1 MPEKLPREIYYYK
14 DNYLKFFRTLNP
26 EVQKKI
32 NWTLEVILQM
42 DKVPKKFFKHLTGT
56 DGLYEV
62 RIAYH
67 SNQYRILSFF
77 DEGNLIILVNCF
89 EKKTQKT
96 PTNELKLAEK
106 LKKEYN
112 DEKNK

>member
-1 MPEKLPREIYYYK
+1 MPEKPLREIYYYK
-14 DNYLKFFRTLNP
+14 DYYLKFFRTLSP

-32 NWTLEVILQM
+32 NWTLELILQM
-42 DKVPKKFFKHLTGT
+42 DIVPKKFFKHLTDS

-62 RIAYH
+62 RITYG
-67 SNQYRILSFF
+67 SNQYRIFCFF
-77 DEGNLIILVNCF
+77 DEGNLIILVNSF

-96 PTNELKLAEK
+96 PTNELKLAMR

-112 DEKNK
+112 DEKSK

>member
-14 DNYLKFFRTLNP
+14 DYYLNFFRTLSP

-32 NWTLEVILQM
+32 NWTLELIIQM
-42 DKVPKKFFKHLTGT
+42 DKIPKKFFKHLTDT

-62 RIAYH
+62 RIAYR

-77 DEGNLIILVNCF
+77 DEGNLIILVNSF

-96 PTNELKLAEK
+96 PTNELKLAMR
-106 LKKEYN
+106 LKKKYN
-112 DEKNK
+112 DEKSK